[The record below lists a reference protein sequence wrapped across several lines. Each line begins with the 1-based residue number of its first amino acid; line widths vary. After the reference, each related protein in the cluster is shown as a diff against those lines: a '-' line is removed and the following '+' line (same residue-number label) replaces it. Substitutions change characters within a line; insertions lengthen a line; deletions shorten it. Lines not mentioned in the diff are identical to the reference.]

1 MPQALA
7 ASREVLIVPLNPIPS
22 QTLSITLNAQ
32 PCKIHVYQRT
42 TGLFLD
48 LYLND
53 SLVVGGVVCHD
64 RNLLV
69 RSLYLGFS
77 GDLAFVDSQGAIDPF
92 FNGLGTRWTL
102 DYFLPA
108 ELLTPAAAPALWVPQ
123 PSTTQTQGNGA
134 PLPPFSITIT

>member
-1 MPQALA
+1 M
-7 ASREVLIVPLNPIPS
+7 LIVPLNPIPS
-22 QTLSITLNAQ
+22 QTLSITLNGQ

-48 LYLND
+48 LSVND
-53 SLVVGGVVCHD
+53 SLVVGGVICHD

-69 RSLYLGFS
+69 RSAYLGFS
-77 GDLAFVDSQGAIDPF
+77 GDLAFVDLQGKADPF

-108 ELLTPAAAPALWVPQ
+108 ELVVPVGAVALWVPA
-123 PSTTQTQGNGA
+123 PATTQTQGNGA
-134 PLPPFSITIT
+134 PLPPFGITIT